1 MDRCVAAFFA
11 VGLVMSGWVSVANA
25 QQANPTFSVE
35 AVALNGVP
43 LAGAPVKQLTA
54 SPGEII
60 TAELYLRDW
69 SPNGEEL
76 RAYQIQLD
84 DKAFDGLI
92 SGQIKPTGYDDAR
105 KEDVENVRNA
115 YIDLNHPFFVHAGMQ
130 TIAITDTKRAAGYR
144 WLSVLVDIDK
154 APVSPQDGTKF
165 YCGTVLLTVSA
176 DANGVFRIGPAPD
189 INLSGLLT
197 EGNRTIGPIDY
208 EPLTITVV
216 SGAVRHNIVASDP
229 PAGAID
235 ARIIADSSGL
245 TGGWPTIQLTFDSDA
260 APISEN
266 EFSFNSALGSPPS
279 IQGIAAV
286 GRSLTLTFNH
296 PMASGAWTE
305 ITHKPTGNTLR
316 FGVLPGDVNGD
327 GIRDSRDLL
336 SLLSILGSDDAA
348 PAYRADLNGD
358 GTTNVRD
365 VLTMIDYLNTHLS
378 ERIAG

>member
-1 MDRCVAAFFA
+1 MDRCVTAFVA
-11 VGLVMSGWVSVANA
+11 VGVVLGGWVSVVNA

-84 DKAFDGLI
+84 DKAFDGLV

-105 KEDVENVRNA
+105 KADVENVTNA
-115 YIDLNHPFFVHAGMQ
+115 YIDLDHPFFVHAGMQ

-176 DANGVFRIGPAPD
+176 DASGVFRIGPAPD
-189 INLSGLLT
+189 MNLSGLLT

-208 EPLTITVV
+208 EPLTITVE
-216 SGAVRHNIVASDP
+216 SGVVRRNIVASDP
-229 PAGAID
+229 PAGSID
-235 ARIIADSSGL
+235 ARIMEGSSRL
-245 TGGWPTIQLTFDSDA
+245 TGGWPAIQLMFDSDA

-266 EFSFNSALGSPPS
+266 EFSISSAGGSPPS
-279 IQGIAAV
+279 IQGIAAA

-296 PMASGAWTE
+296 PLTSGVWTE

-316 FGVLPGDVNGD
+316 FGVLPGDVNGN
-327 GIRDSRDLL
+327 GTRDSRDLL
-336 SLLSILGSDDAA
+336 DLLNMLGSNGPA

-358 GTTNVRD
+358 GTTNTRD
-365 VLTMIDYLNTHLS
+365 ALTLIDYLNTYLS
-378 ERIAG
+378 ERIAD